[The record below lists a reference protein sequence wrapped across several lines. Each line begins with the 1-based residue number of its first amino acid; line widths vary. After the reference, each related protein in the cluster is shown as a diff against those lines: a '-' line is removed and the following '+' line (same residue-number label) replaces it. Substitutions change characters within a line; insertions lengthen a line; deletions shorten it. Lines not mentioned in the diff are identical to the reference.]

1 MKFITRLMPREGRF
15 FLLFNEHAAHVR
27 DGGIAIVDLLAHY
40 DDSIAR
46 SKYNDQIEKLEHKAD
61 RVTRDTVSL
70 LHQTFVTP
78 FDREDIHR
86 LAEEFDDAVDDMLA
100 VAQRF
105 ELTKTAKVP
114 EELHQQGEIMVQ
126 LADEAAELMARLE
139 SMKDMGPHLAAID
152 RLESEG
158 DAVFNRGMARLL
170 SGEFEA
176 LDVIRWKDLIQA
188 MEAAMNAIEDIS
200 DVVEGIVLKH
210 S

>member
-1 MKFITRLMPREGRF
+1 MKFRLLPTDEKFFDLFQQSAANTAQCARRLVELFDSPGDEG
-15 FLLFNEHAAHVR
+15 
-27 DGGIAIVDLLAHY
+27 LLA
-40 DDSIAR
+40 
-46 SKYNDQIEKLEHKAD
+46 KVQECEKEGDAITGAILD
-61 RVTRDTVSL
+61 R
-70 LHQTFVTP
+70 LHTSFVTP

-100 VAQRF
+100 VAQRI
-105 ELTKTAKVP
+105 ELTKTSAVP
-114 EELHQQGEIMVQ
+114 EELHQQGQLMVKM
-126 LADEAAELMARLE
+126 ADEAAELMARLE
-139 SMKDMGPHLAAID
+139 SMKEMDPHLTAID

-158 DAVFNRGMARLL
+158 DDVFNRAMARLL

-176 LDVIRWKDLIQA
+176 LDVIRWKDLIEA

>member
-1 MKFITRLMPREGRF
+1 MKFRLLPTDEKFFDLFQESAANAVLCARRLVEVFDAPGDEAKLAEVKECEREGDAVT
-15 FLLFNEHAAHVR
+15 AA
-27 DGGIAIVDLLAHY
+27 I
-40 DDSIAR
+40 
-46 SKYNDQIEKLEHKAD
+46 LE
-61 RVTRDTVSL
+61 RL
-70 LHQTFVTP
+70 QTSFVTP

-86 LAEEFDDAVDDMLA
+86 LAEEFDDCVDDMLA

-105 ELTKTAKVP
+105 EFTKTTEVP
-114 EELHQQGEIMVQ
+114 AELHEQGRILVE

-139 SMKDMGPHLAAID
+139 SMKEMDAHLAAID

-158 DAVFNRGMARLL
+158 DQVFNQAMARLF

-176 LDVIRWKDLIQA
+176 LDVIRWKDLIEA